1 MSTYMYIL
9 YTIATFKWV
18 VHFFV
23 HGFEQV
29 IKTVL
34 SSTQLCKRPVAILAT
49 QQMGGLFLVGTT
61 QVPLQHIDAMLDLDC
76 RESQEGDAKL
86 TVNGLE
92 KHQLV
97 NVSLISQPH
106 VQTCSP

>member
-1 MSTYMYIL
+1 MYF
-9 YTIATFKWV
+9 YFCR
-18 VHFFV
+18 
-23 HGFEQV
+23 FEQV
-29 IKTVL
+29 IKALL

-49 QQMGGLFLVGTT
+49 QQMGWLFLVGTT

-76 RESQEGDAKL
+76 KESQEGDAKL

-97 NVSLISQPH
+97 NVSLILQPH
-106 VQTCSP
+106 VQVCSP

>member
-1 MSTYMYIL
+1 M
-9 YTIATFKWV
+9 
-18 VHFFV
+18 
-23 HGFEQV
+23 
-29 IKTVL
+29 
-34 SSTQLCKRPVAILAT
+34 
-49 QQMGGLFLVGTT
+49 GTT